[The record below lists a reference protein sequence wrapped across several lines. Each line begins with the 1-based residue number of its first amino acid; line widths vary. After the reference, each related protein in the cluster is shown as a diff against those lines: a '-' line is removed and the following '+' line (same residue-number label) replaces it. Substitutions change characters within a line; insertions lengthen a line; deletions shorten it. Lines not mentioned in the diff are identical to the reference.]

1 MSKITYLI
9 LDANS
14 VKSGYSG
21 TKRFTVSL
29 TGSLRNQ
36 VEKVLLP
43 CWRIPSNSDASS
55 RIQSRRNPSRF
66 YGRAHN
72 SQDRCAACT
81 SQKVHYATW
90 KFGKE
95 KIRPNVLFS
104 ILTLMS
110 MALMLRNSRTDL
122 RKKPWNKS
130 DVPARVAW
138 ELAKHVHK
146 LKEKDKAT
154 FYSPLSSLV
163 TTSAIFDETRGTTI
177 CARFRSINAHAE
189 QERSE
194 FSGTGLF
201 GYPETLKR
209 LLQPM
214 GKCNRTRKR
223 QCASAILIYSWQ
235 YRSSRIRLQSPGW
248 ENAAKIAD
256 IPMTGPVVRN
266 HTLLKT
272 REKSIATRKTVAI
285 LVPGLST
292 GSSSSTTRTSPTTP
306 PQDWTVEDSTLGPAT
321 IRRRST
327 CNRILGDQL
336 HDSEQTEDKNKNID
350 PTLRNRLHD
359 LPEWLEDFSE
369 NLEDEGVL
377 ETENTPA
384 STSRESDSELPRKV
398 VSRRT
403 RYFYSLRESPKLR
416 SMQEDQRTKA
426 PCRKR
431 TGDKH
436 WPEQKT
442 LTW

>member
-1 MSKITYLI
+1 MRSVHFSK
-9 LDANS
+9 
-14 VKSGYSG
+14 G
-21 TKRFTVSL
+21 T
-29 TGSLRNQ
+29 LRH
-36 VEKVLLP
+36 V
-43 CWRIPSNSDASS
+43 
-55 RIQSRRNPSRF
+55 
-66 YGRAHN
+66 
-72 SQDRCAACT
+72 
-81 SQKVHYATW
+81 

-110 MALMLRNSRTDL
+110 IALMLRNSRTDL

-163 TTSAIFDETRGTTI
+163 ITSAIFDETRGTTI
-177 CARFRSINAHAE
+177 CGRFRSINAHAE

-209 LLQPM
+209 LLQPT
-214 GKCNRTRKR
+214 GKCKRTRKR

-235 YRSSRIRLQSPGW
+235 YKSSRIRLQSHAW
-248 ENAAKIAD
+248 ENAAQITD
-256 IPMTGPVVRN
+256 IPLTGPVVKN

-272 REKSIATRKTVAI
+272 KEKSIATRKTMAI

-306 PQDWTVEDSTLGPAT
+306 PQDWTVEDSTPGPAT

-350 PTLRNRLHD
+350 PTLGNRLHD
-359 LPEWLEDFSE
+359 LPEWSEDFTE
-369 NLEDEGVL
+369 NVEDEGVL

-398 VSRRT
+398 VSRRHGIFT
-403 RYFYSLRESPKLR
+403 HSAKDRNCEVCK
-416 SMQEDQRTKA
+416 RTKMTKA
-426 PCRKR
+426 LCRKR
-431 TGDKH
+431 TGEKH
-436 WPEQKT
+436 
-442 LTW
+442 